1 MAAPFVFSP
10 QISDQPSALSN
21 TRHKFATSLVHYPGS
36 NENSVLVMSMKF
48 GSSDFETDGINKLI
62 EG

>member
-1 MAAPFVFSP
+1 LPRNKKPPSEAAVKYVVAGFSP
-10 QISDQPSALSN
+10 L
-21 TRHKFATSLVHYPGS
+21 FHYPGS